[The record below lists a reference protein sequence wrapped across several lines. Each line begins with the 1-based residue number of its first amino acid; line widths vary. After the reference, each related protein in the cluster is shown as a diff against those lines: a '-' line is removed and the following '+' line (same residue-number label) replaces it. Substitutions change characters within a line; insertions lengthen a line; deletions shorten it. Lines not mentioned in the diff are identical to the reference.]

1 MHLTI
6 LKKSYFPI
14 INTSM
19 AILEMKTV
27 LRYVLF
33 SFSKRSVF
41 TFLIM
46 KPKTKLSFSFSNIGS
61 IITNFVCQNI
71 KNIFWVRV
79 KGTTLNFKYFPH
91 VFVIKVSVLI
101 IWSRTW
107 QVPFPTWFRASSIVH
122 LWRRYSHYVVL
133 KAFTISESH
142 YLNLRKNF
150 FILFIWC

>member
-1 MHLTI
+1 MCCQNVSLFFKLFVHLTI

-79 KGTTLNFKYFPH
+79 KGTTLNFKYFPTC
-91 VFVIKVSVLI
+91 FCYKSFCCDYMI
-101 IWSRTW
+101 T
-107 QVPFPTWFRASSIVH
+107 H
-122 LWRRYSHYVVL
+122 LTS
-133 KAFTISESH
+133 TIPNMVQSLQHCPS
-142 YLNLRKNF
+142 LATLLSLRSP
-150 FILFIWC
+150 